1 MNTISLLL
9 IGTFLISMLT
19 GFCFIPFILNFC
31 RRNKL
36 YDIPDERKVHH
47 AAIPDSAE
55 FPSCQ
60 ACCWQQS

>member
-36 YDIPDERKVHH
+36 YDIPTNVRSTMQQS
-47 AAIPDSAE
+47 PGSAE

-60 ACCWQQS
+60 ACCWLQS